1 MIQLE
6 KHLGKDMEGVI
17 CDFIISHIYV
27 VTEIHTSPVV
37 HTSTGRKG
45 AECSIHLQSRVR
57 FQD

>member
-1 MIQLE
+1 MAPENTLYRS
-6 KHLGKDMEGVI
+6 LEGVI

>member
-27 VTEIHTSPVV
+27 VTEIHISPVV